1 MNRKVTL
8 TLGVGVV
15 LLTVMGAASVASLRR
30 LVHSADWVAH
40 THDTRAA
47 IAAVRAG
54 LAQSEAAALHAALA
68 ASDPVTDS
76 ALSSAFA
83 RSRDAASR
91 AAVLSADEPVQ
102 RQRLDALRG
111 LLATRER
118 HVRGAVAAVIAQR
131 GVVAPARAVDSALTA
146 RGERAQTAR
155 ILATL
160 DSADASERDLLVARA
175 ESQAESASE
184 ATVVVL
190 ALLIAGGALGL
201 YARRSIQS
209 DIVARARMEQ
219 AARAAEQRFH
229 AVFDQTFQ
237 FTALLTPAG
246 ACVELN
252 DTALAFLGGAP
263 EAALGR
269 PFWELPLW
277 SAGDREHVRDAV
289 ASAAAGAFVRF
300 ESAVHGRE
308 GATAVLD
315 MSCKPM
321 RGPTGATVMVIA
333 EGRDVS
339 ERKEIEAALRASEA
353 KFSGILAIAADAIVT
368 VDESQRIVHFN
379 TGAEQ
384 IFGYAAHEMM
394 GQPLDILLP
403 ERTRAAHRGYVAD
416 FGRTAETARRMGH
429 RREVAGRRR
438 NGEEFPAEASIS
450 KLHTADGV
458 LYTAVVRDVTER
470 KRAEDRQRFLSEAG
484 AALAASLDVEQTL
497 AAVVRLGVPALGDLC
512 MIEVWTGD
520 DGDDGNDGAHVQCA
534 IAHADPAQAEQL
546 REMRRRYPPT
556 RIETHPVTAVRR
568 SGRPTLMRGVTEE
581 QIRAAV
587 VDETHAEMLRRVAAK
602 SVMYIPVAA
611 RGHVLGVLTCGAMHR
626 TLDDTD
632 LELAGELARRAALA
646 IDNARLYEQALRATR
661 GRDEVL
667 GVVSHDLRN
676 PLSTINMCAG
686 ALLDPEPPSTEGV
699 RSMAEIIQ
707 RSADWMQRIIRDLLD
722 VTSIEAGRLAL
733 DRHPV
738 GVSAVLDTVRE
749 LMIVQARDA
758 GIELVVREPAAL
770 MPAIEADHERVVQ
783 VLLNLIGNAVKFTPA
798 GGRVGVRADVVGA
811 DGPRSEPLVRFSVSD
826 TGPGISA
833 EHLTHIFDRYW
844 QVRTQGR
851 AGAGL
856 GLAIAK
862 GIVEAHDGT
871 IGVTSTVGE
880 GTTFSFT
887 IPVARHGAAGP
898 GGANPTTSDANARRP
913 MTAHHGGKR

>member
-15 LLTVMGAASVASLRR
+15 LLAVMGAASVASLRR

-68 ASDPVTDS
+68 ASDPATDS
-76 ALSSAFA
+76 TLSSAFA
-83 RSRDAASR
+83 RSRDAAAR

-131 GVVAPARAVDSALTA
+131 GVVAPARAVDSALAA

-190 ALLIAGGALGL
+190 ALLLAGGALGL
-201 YARRSIQS
+201 YARRSIQR

-269 PFWELPLW
+269 SFWELPLW
-277 SAGDREHVRDAV
+277 SAGDRERVRDAV

-300 ESAVHGRE
+300 ESAVRGRD
-308 GATAVLD
+308 GTTAVLD
-315 MSCKPM
+315 ISCKPM
-321 RGPTGATVMVIA
+321 HGPSGATMMVIA
-333 EGRDVS
+333 EGRDIS

-353 KFSGILAIAADAIVT
+353 KFSGILAIAADAIIT
-368 VDESQRIVHFN
+368 IDESQRIVHFN

-384 IFGYAAHEMM
+384 IFGYSAHEMM

-403 ERTRAAHRGYVAD
+403 EPARAAHSGYVTD

-450 KLHTADGV
+450 KLQTADGL

-470 KRAEDRQRFLSEAG
+470 KRAEDRQRFLSDAG

-497 AAVVRLGVPALGDLC
+497 AAVVRLGVPALGELC

-520 DGDDGNDGAHVQCA
+520 GGGDDDNDGARVQCA
-534 IAHADPAQAEQL
+534 IAHADATVAEQL
-546 REMRRRYPPT
+546 REMRRRYPPA
-556 RIETHPVTAVRR
+556 RIETHPVTTVRR

-581 QIRAAV
+581 QIRASV
-587 VDETHAEMLRRVAAK
+587 VDESHAEMLRRVAAK
-602 SVMYIPVAA
+602 SVMYVPVAA

-626 TLDDTD
+626 TLDDAD

-686 ALLDPEPPSTEGV
+686 ALLDPEPPTTEGV

-707 RSADWMQRIIRDLLD
+707 RSADWMHRIIRDLLD

-738 GVSAVLDTVRE
+738 VVAAVLDTVRE
-749 LMIVQARDA
+749 LMIVQAQDA

-770 MPAIEADHERVVQ
+770 PAIEADHERVVQ
-783 VLLNLIGNAVKFTPA
+783 VLLNLIGNAVKFTPP
-798 GGRVGVRADVVGA
+798 GGRVVVRADAVGD
-811 DGPRSEPLVRFSVSD
+811 DGPHAERHVRFSVSD

-862 GIVEAHDGT
+862 GIVEAHGGT

-887 IPVARHGAAGP
+887 IPVARRGAAAAP
-898 GGANPTTSDANARRP
+898 GANPTSDPDARRAV
-913 MTAHHGGKR
+913 TAHHGGKR

>member
-15 LLTVMGAASVASLRR
+15 LLAVMGAASVASLRR
-30 LVHSADWVAH
+30 LVYSADWVAH

-47 IAAVRAG
+47 LATVRAG

-68 ASDPVTDS
+68 ASDPATDS
-76 ALSSAFA
+76 ALQSAFA

-102 RQRLDALRG
+102 RQRLDVLRG

-118 HVRGAVAAVIAQR
+118 HVHDAVAAVIAQR
-131 GVVAPARAVDSALTA
+131 GVVAPARAVDSALVA

-175 ESQAESASE
+175 ESQAESAGE

-190 ALLIAGGALGL
+190 ALLLAGGALGL
-201 YARRSIQS
+201 YARRSIQR

-252 DTALAFLGGAP
+252 DTALAFLGAVP

-269 PFWELPLW
+269 SFWELPLW
-277 SAGDREHVRDAV
+277 SGDDRERVRDAV
-289 ASAAAGAFVRF
+289 TSAAAGAFVRF

-308 GATAVLD
+308 GTTAVLD

-321 RGPTGATVMVIA
+321 HGPTGATVMVIA

-384 IFGYAAHEMM
+384 IFGYSAHEMM
-394 GQPLDILLP
+394 GQPLDLLLP

-416 FGRTAETARRMGH
+416 FGQTAESARRMGH

-450 KLHTADGV
+450 KLHTADGL

-497 AAVVRLGVPALGDLC
+497 AAVVRLGVPTLGDLC

-520 DGDDGNDGAHVQCA
+520 DGDDGAHVQCA

-546 REMRRRYPPT
+546 REMRRRYPPA
-556 RIETHPVTAVRR
+556 RVETHPVTAVRR
-568 SGRPTLMRGVTEE
+568 SGRPTLLRGVTEE
-581 QIRAAV
+581 QIRASV
-587 VDETHAEMLRRVAAK
+587 VDESHAAMLRRVAAK
-602 SVMYIPVAA
+602 SVMYVPVAA

-626 TLDDTD
+626 TLDDAD

-686 ALLDPEPPSTEGV
+686 ALLDPEPPTAEGV

-738 GVSAVLDTVRE
+738 GVAAVLDTVRE

-758 GIELVVREPAAL
+758 GIELVVREPAVL

-783 VLLNLIGNAVKFTPA
+783 VLLNLIGNAVKFTAA
-798 GGRVGVRADVVGA
+798 GGRVMVRADAAGA
-811 DGPRSEPLVRFSVSD
+811 EGPRAEPLVRFSVSD
-826 TGPGISA
+826 TGPGIPA
-833 EHLTHIFDRYW
+833 EHLSHIFDRYW

-862 GIVEAHDGT
+862 GIVEAHGGT

-887 IPVARHGAAGP
+887 IPVARRGAAAP
-898 GGANPTTSDANARRP
+898 AGGANPTTSDANARRP
-913 MTAHHGGKR
+913 VTAHHGGKR